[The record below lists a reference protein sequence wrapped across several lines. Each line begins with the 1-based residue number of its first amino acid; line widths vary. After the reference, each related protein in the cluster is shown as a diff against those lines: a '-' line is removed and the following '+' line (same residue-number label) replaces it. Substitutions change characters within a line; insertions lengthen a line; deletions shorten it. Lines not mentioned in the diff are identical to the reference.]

1 MNTTDIEKS
10 DTNNIKAANQRL
22 ITILLVLLIILLLL
36 LVVGI
41 VVVILMMSGGMMT
54 SGMMGLKGQT
64 MNNMI
69 TACTNMMQNLQKP

>member
-1 MNTTDIEKS
+1 MNTTNIEKI
-10 DTNNIKAANQRL
+10 DTKTMETTDQRL

-41 VVVILMMSGGMMT
+41 VAVILMMSGR
-54 SGMMGLKGQT
+54 MGLNGHT

-69 TACTNMMQNLQKP
+69 SACTNMMQNFQTP